1 LIADHFSGHRFPA
14 STLPKFPAIA
24 FFWTLRRARSV
35 VELVAWSADMEDFE
49 SKLEK
54 YMARAAKCE
63 EQAKEATDPTRADFY
78 EVLGRYFRN
87 LANDFKTIIEK
98 RKTA

>member
-1 LIADHFSGHRFPA
+1 MR
-14 STLPKFPAIA
+14 T
-24 FFWTLRRARSV
+24 
-35 VELVAWSADMEDFE
+35 MEDFE

-63 EQAKEATDPTRADFY
+63 EQARESTDPTRADFY
-78 EVLGRYFRN
+78 NVLGRYFRN
-87 LANDFKTIIEK
+87 LANDFKEIIEK

>member
-1 LIADHFSGHRFPA
+1 
-14 STLPKFPAIA
+14 
-24 FFWTLRRARSV
+24 
-35 VELVAWSADMEDFE
+35 MEDSFE

-63 EQAKEATDPTRADFY
+63 EQAREATDPTRQDFY

-87 LANDFKTIIEK
+87 LANNFKQVIEK

>member
-1 LIADHFSGHRFPA
+1 MD
-14 STLPKFPAIA
+14 
-24 FFWTLRRARSV
+24 
-35 VELVAWSADMEDFE
+35 DFE

-63 EQAKEATDPTRADFY
+63 EQARESTDPTRKDFY
-78 EVLGRYFRN
+78 NVLGRYFRN
-87 LANDFKTIIEK
+87 LANDFKEIIEK

>member
-1 LIADHFSGHRFPA
+1 
-14 STLPKFPAIA
+14 
-24 FFWTLRRARSV
+24 
-35 VELVAWSADMEDFE
+35 MEDFE

-78 EVLGRYFRN
+78 DVLGRYFRN
-87 LANDFKTIIEK
+87 LANAFKQIIEK

>member
-1 LIADHFSGHRFPA
+1 VL
-14 STLPKFPAIA
+14 T
-24 FFWTLRRARSV
+24 
-35 VELVAWSADMEDFE
+35 MEDFE

-63 EQAKEATDPTRADFY
+63 EQAREADDPTRKDFY
-78 EVLGRYFRN
+78 EVLGRYFRH
-87 LANDFKTIIEK
+87 LADDFRNIIEK

>member
-1 LIADHFSGHRFPA
+1 LIADHFACRGFPA
-14 STLPKFPAIA
+14 SALPKFPAMAI
-24 FFWTLRRARSV
+24 FWTFRRARLQ

-87 LANDFKTIIEK
+87 LANDFKEIIEK

>member
-1 LIADHFSGHRFPA
+1 
-14 STLPKFPAIA
+14 
-24 FFWTLRRARSV
+24 
-35 VELVAWSADMEDFE
+35 MEDFE

-63 EQAKEATDPTRADFY
+63 EQAREATDPARQDFY
-78 EVLGRYFRN
+78 DVLARYFRS
-87 LANDFKTIIEK
+87 LANDFKEIIAK

>member
-1 LIADHFSGHRFPA
+1 LQATAFPRLRYQNSLAPPFFGRFA
-14 STLPKFPAIA
+14 AHDQGLS
-24 FFWTLRRARSV
+24 WLRGVR
-35 VELVAWSADMEDFE
+35 DMEDFE

>member
-1 LIADHFSGHRFPA
+1 MRGVR
-14 STLPKFPAIA
+14 
-24 FFWTLRRARSV
+24 
-35 VELVAWSADMEDFE
+35 DMEDFE

>member
-1 LIADHFSGHRFPA
+1 
-14 STLPKFPAIA
+14 
-24 FFWTLRRARSV
+24 
-35 VELVAWSADMEDFE
+35 MEDFE

-54 YMARAAKCE
+54 YAARAAKCE
-63 EQAKEATDPTRADFY
+63 EQAREATDATRQDFY

-87 LANDFKTIIEK
+87 LANDFREIIEK

>member
-1 LIADHFSGHRFPA
+1 
-14 STLPKFPAIA
+14 
-24 FFWTLRRARSV
+24 
-35 VELVAWSADMEDFE
+35 METDFE

-63 EQAKEATDPTRADFY
+63 EQAREATDPTRQDFY
-78 EVLGRYFRN
+78 QVLARYFRN
-87 LANDFKTIIEK
+87 LADDFRQIIEK